1 MNFHYRGKWYKGGN
15 VGKIYKDTWL
25 DLAFHLCG
33 GIYGMADYLELNI
46 NTTRAWKRKGFFP
59 PDRRGKFYAEQI
71 EKKTGGL
78 VKASRLFDECLE
90 ASNKIKAVKKRI

>member
-1 MNFHYRGKWYKGGN
+1 MK
-15 VGKIYKDTWL
+15 KDKTTWL

-59 PDRRGKFYAEQI
+59 PDRRGKFYAKQI

>member
-1 MNFHYRGKWYKGGN
+1 M
-15 VGKIYKDTWL
+15 GKIYKDTWL

-59 PDRRGKFYAEQI
+59 PDRRGKFYAEEI
-71 EKKTGGL
+71 EKKTNGMI
-78 VKASRLFDECLE
+78 KASRLFDECLE
-90 ASNKIKAVKKRI
+90 TRNKVQDKKKRI

>member
-1 MNFHYRGKWYKGGN
+1 MK
-15 VGKIYKDTWL
+15 KDKTTWL

-33 GIYGMADYLELNI
+33 GIYGMSDLLGLNL
-46 NTTRAWKRKGFFP
+46 NTPRSWKRKGFFP

-78 VKASRLFDECLE
+78 IKASRLFDECKE
-90 ASNKIKAVKKRI
+90 TSERIKAAKKRI